1 MIGLSFVQFLMMAL
15 LGVSTLLIFTICVRA
30 SVVLYVKLFVH
41 DATARAYF
49 DRRWIFGVAHK
60 TLR

>member
-1 MIGLSFVQFLMMAL
+1 MMAL

-30 SVVLYVKLFVH
+30 SVVLYVKIFVH
-41 DATARAYF
+41 DVTARAYF